1 MNKTDAVVKYFI
13 FKHIDTFGYLKYGFF
28 KRIMSYVL
36 DNYNDYFIRKL
47 FLKLVAS
54 KYFYRKQNEKKSYL
68 YMFNPMPKQN
78 IIPIKTYDP
87 SYFVIDWN

>member
-1 MNKTDAVVKYFI
+1 MNKTDAVIKYFI
-13 FKHIDTFGYLKYGFF
+13 FKQIDTLGYLKYGFF

-47 FLKLVAS
+47 FLKLVAL

-68 YMFNPMPKQN
+68 YMFNPTPKQT
-78 IIPIKTYDP
+78 IIPKKIYDP
-87 SYFVIDWN
+87 SYFVVDWS